1 MNSGEM
7 AQTRMLIVEDERIV
21 ALDLR
26 ARLMRLGYA
35 VAGVCASGQEALRV
49 VEEERPDLMLVDIR
63 IKGGMDGIAT
73 VAEIRR
79 RHQVPVI
86 YLTAHSD
93 SDTLARAKTT
103 EPYGYIL
110 KPFDEHELRA
120 TLETALYKIQ
130 MERHSRETER
140 LLSVTLDSIADGII
154 TVDASERVTYLNQG
168 AARLTGVSPE
178 EALGLPLADVCLLGG
193 AGQPRTPASS
203 GATTERVTVLT
214 RGKQPTWVDRTVSQI
229 RDVDG
234 KAQGA
239 VIVFRDITEQQR
251 REQIQNLTYQ
261 IAQTALDAPTRQDLF
276 RSIHQAIAEVMPVRN
291 FFFALY
297 EEASNL
303 LSFPY
308 FVDEHDAPPSPRPLG
323 KGLTEYV
330 ITTGRPLFATREH
343 ITDLALRGEIA
354 LMGTPAEE
362 WVGVPLKAHGRT
374 FGALVAQSYD
384 AQHRFG
390 KWAERI
396 LVFVSHQV
404 AMAIERKRALE
415 EQEQLSQ
422 RLGAVLES
430 VDDGITLRHPGGQYL
445 VFNKKM
451 RELTGYSPNEV
462 ATLPDFERALFL
474 DHETYQ
480 SVSEHWKRSAQPGS
494 TRSREIEAR
503 IRRSDGAIRT
513 VLLVCSTL
521 QDGGRTLYLSVYHDI
536 TERKRAEEKLDQLS
550 RAVEQSPGP
559 VIITDLEGHIEY
571 VNPKFT
577 ELTGYSFGEAVGQ
590 NPRILKSG
598 HISNETYKSLWDTV
612 KAGGEWKGELLNRKK
627 NGDLF
632 WEYATISQIRNSAGE
647 TTHYLAVKEDI
658 TKRKIAEEAVRK
670 SDEQFR
676 QVWNNAFD
684 GMRLIDGN
692 GTVVMVNDAYCRMV
706 GRTREDLVGKPFTVV
721 YGEANRDSML
731 RAYFERLRAGTIADA
746 SDSALTL
753 WDGRQVWYSLT
764 NSYLRH
770 DGEGTLLLSVFRDV
784 SAQKRTEQALREGEQ
799 RFRELFDGSP
809 VGYHEVDHTGMVVRV
824 NQTECEMLGYTAQEI
839 VGKKAWDLS
848 ADPASAQA
856 RIRAKLSGVVAP
868 AQGYETSFRR
878 KDGTLLPM
886 VIFDRVIIDTNGK
899 ATGLRTALQDNTERK
914 LAEEELERF
923 AEDLFEAKSKAEE
936 QARALEDQATAIH
949 AAREEALQA
958 SRFKSEFLANMS
970 HEIRTPMNGVIGM
983 TGLLLDTT
991 LTGEQRQYTEVIRT
1005 SGEAL
1010 LTIINDILDFSKI
1023 EAGKMT
1029 LEFVDFDIRT
1039 LVEEVVDLLAGEAQQ
1054 KGLELVAHVDATVP
1068 VNGDPGRIRQVLVNL
1083 LGNAVKFTERGEIVV
1098 RAGLERVSE
1107 HEAVLRFSVRDTGI
1121 GIEESARSR
1130 LFQSFSQIDGSATR
1144 RFGGSGLG
1152 LAISRQLAE
1161 LMGGEIGVESERG
1174 KGSEFWFTVKVETRP
1189 SVPAEALAEPG
1200 LSGKRVLLVT
1210 ANRTL
1215 GELLSAQLVLRG
1227 AGVIAAGSVREAL
1240 TLFRRAYRTGK
1251 EVSCV
1256 LSDLQLPD
1264 GDGAALAQTIR
1275 IEMDAQ
1281 NPPFVLLTT
1290 LAQSNGPW
1298 KSEPGI
1304 GASINKPVKE
1314 ASLIEVVQRV
1324 TGSPRKAAAG
1334 QLNTVASEAPR
1345 EGLGLRV
1352 LVTEDNVVNQKVA
1365 VRMLQKLGCRA
1376 DVAANGLEAISA
1388 LQRVPYDIVL
1398 MDCQMPE
1405 LDGFAATRAIRRQ
1418 EGPDRHTVIIAM
1430 TANVLEGDRQ
1440 KCLAAGMDDYLP
1452 KPVTAE
1458 ALEEVLQSWKGRE
1471 GRTVSESAKE
1481 LDHPREAEVIN
1492 AQRLNDLAE
1501 LGEEASWLE
1510 TLLHR
1515 YLEDA
1520 RSRIAAL
1527 RKAVKEGDV
1536 GVVAELAHALKGSSA
1551 NVGATG
1557 MRDASIVL
1565 QDLGRAKTLEGA
1577 EHALVQLEAMYEQTA
1592 SALETYQYTRKAS

>member
-1 MNSGEM
+1 M
-7 AQTRMLIVEDERIV
+7 AQTRILIVEDEKIV

-26 ARLMRLGYA
+26 ARLIRLGYA
-35 VAGVCASGQEALRV
+35 VAGVCASDQEALRAV
-49 VEEERPDLMLVDIR
+49 DQERPDLMMVDIR

-130 MERHSRETER
+130 MERCSRETER

-154 TVDASERVTYLNQG
+154 TVDASKRVTYLNEG
-168 AARLTGVSPE
+168 AARLTGMSPQ
-178 EALGLPLADVCLLGG
+178 EALGLPLADVCVLGG
-193 AGQPRTPASS
+193 VGQSGTPPASS
-203 GATTERVTVLT
+203 GATTDRVTVMT
-214 RGKQPTWVDRTVSQI
+214 RGKQPTWVDRTISQI
-229 RDVDG
+229 RDVHG
-234 KAQGA
+234 NVQGA
-239 VIVFRDITEQQR
+239 VVVLRDITEQQR

-261 IAQTALDAPTRQDLF
+261 IAQVALDAPTRQDLF

-297 EEASNL
+297 DEASHL

-308 FVDEHDAPPSPRPLG
+308 FVDEHDAPPPPRPLG
-323 KGLTEYV
+323 KGLTDYV

-343 ITDLALRGEIA
+343 LTELALHGEIV
-354 LMGTPAEE
+354 LIGTPAEE

-384 AQHRFG
+384 ANHRFG
-390 KWAERI
+390 EWAERI

-404 AMAIERKRALE
+404 AMAIDRKRALE

-422 RLGAVLES
+422 QLAAVLEN
-430 VDDGITLRHPGGQYL
+430 VDNGITLRDPGGQYL
-445 VFNKKM
+445 VFNRRM
-451 RELTGYSPNEV
+451 RELSGYSRDEV
-462 ATLPDFERALFL
+462 AALPDFERVLFL
-474 DHETYQ
+474 DAETYR
-480 SVSEHWKRSAQPGS
+480 SVSEHWKSPAHAGPP
-494 TRSREIEAR
+494 RSREIEAR

-513 VLLVCSTL
+513 VLLLCSTL
-521 QDGGRTLYLSVYHDI
+521 QDRDRTLFLSVYHDI
-536 TERKRAEEKLDQLS
+536 TERKKAEEKVDQLS

-577 ELTGYSFGEAVGQ
+577 ELTGYSFDEAVGQ

-598 HISNETYKSLWDTV
+598 HIGNETYKDLWETV
-612 KAGGEWKGELLNRKK
+612 KAGGEWKGELLNKKK
-627 NGDLF
+627 NGELF

-647 TTHYLAVKEDI
+647 ITHFLAVKEDI

-692 GTVVMVNDAYCRMV
+692 GTIVMVNDAYCRMV
-706 GRTREDLVGKPFTVV
+706 GRTREALEGKPFTVV
-721 YGEANRDSML
+721 YGESNRESMM
-731 RAYFERLRAGTIADA
+731 RAYFERLRTGTIANA

-784 SAQKRTEQALREGEQ
+784 SIQKRTEQALREGER

-809 VGYHEVDHTGMVVRV
+809 VGYHEVDRTGTIVRV
-824 NQTECEMLGYTAQEI
+824 NQTECEMLGYAAQEV
-839 VGKKAWDLS
+839 VGKKAWELS

-878 KDGTLLPM
+878 KDGTILPM

-936 QARALEDQATAIH
+936 QARALEEQAAAVH

-970 HEIRTPMNGVIGM
+970 HEIRTPMNGIIGM

-1054 KGLELVAHVDATVP
+1054 KGLELIAHVGAKVP
-1068 VNGDPGRIRQVLVNL
+1068 GAVNGDPGRIRQVLVNL
-1083 LGNAVKFTERGEIVV
+1083 LGNAVKFTERGAIVV
-1098 RAGLERVSE
+1098 RAALERASE

-1121 GIEESARSR
+1121 GIEESARAR
-1130 LFQSFSQIDGSATR
+1130 LFQSFSQIDGSTTR

-1152 LAISRQLAE
+1152 LAISRQLVE

-1174 KGSEFWFTVKVETRP
+1174 RGSEFWFTVKVETRP
-1189 SVPAEALAEPG
+1189 SVPAEALAGSG
-1200 LSGKRVLLVT
+1200 LSEKRILLVT
-1210 ANRTL
+1210 GNRTL
-1215 GELLSAQLVLRG
+1215 GEVLSAQLVLRG
-1227 AGVIAAGSVREAL
+1227 AGVVAAGSVREAL
-1240 TLFRRAYRTGK
+1240 TLFRKAYRTGK

-1281 NPPFVLLTT
+1281 NPPFILLTT
-1290 LAQSNGPW
+1290 LVQSNGPW

-1304 GASINKPVKE
+1304 SASINKPVKE
-1314 ASLIEVVQRV
+1314 ASLIEVVRRV
-1324 TGSPRKAAAG
+1324 TGGPRKATAIRLKA
-1334 QLNTVASEAPR
+1334 VAPEVPR

-1388 LQRVPYDIVL
+1388 LQRVPYDVVL

-1405 LDGFAATRAIRRQ
+1405 LDGYTATRAIRRQ
-1418 EGPDRHTVIIAM
+1418 EGPERHTVIIAM

-1440 KCLAAGMDDYLP
+1440 KCIAAGMDDYLA
-1452 KPVTAE
+1452 KPVTAK
-1458 ALEEVLQSWKGRE
+1458 ALEEILKLWKGRE
-1471 GRTVSESAKE
+1471 GSTVTASTKE
-1481 LDHPREAEVIN
+1481 LDQPRDAEIISVL
-1492 AQRLNDLAE
+1492 RLKDLAE
-1501 LGEEASWLE
+1501 LGEEASWFE

-1520 RSRIAAL
+1520 RTRIAAL
-1527 RKAVKEGDV
+1527 RKAVEEGDAAA
-1536 GVVAELAHALKGSSA
+1536 VAELAHALKGSSA

-1565 QDLGRAKTLEGA
+1565 QDLGRAKALQGA
-1577 EHALVQLEAMYEQTA
+1577 EHALAELEAMYEQTA
-1592 SALETYQYTRKAS
+1592 SALETYQYSRKAS